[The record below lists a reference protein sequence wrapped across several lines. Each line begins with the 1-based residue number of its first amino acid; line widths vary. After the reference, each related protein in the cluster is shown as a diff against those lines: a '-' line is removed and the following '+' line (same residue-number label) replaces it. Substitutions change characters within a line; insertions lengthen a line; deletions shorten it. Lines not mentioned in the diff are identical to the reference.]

1 VSFARRGRP
10 PAAAAGVAPS
20 DDGECVV
27 DLEHLSVW
35 HGDAQSVFDVSLS
48 IRRDESVGI
57 LGRNGAGK
65 TSTLMGIVGA
75 EVRTTGGI
83 RLFGQDCSRLGSD
96 RRVRRGLAW
105 VPDSRRILSR
115 LTVKENLLLAQGYAW
130 DGEGLELDD
139 VLATF
144 PMLTKLLNNDGFALS
159 GGEQQLVSIARAL
172 ITNPRFVLVD
182 EPTEGL
188 APVIVA
194 QVHRALADMRARGMP
209 LLIVEQNLGFALA
222 LVDRVYVLDRGRVV
236 HEATS
241 AEFAGQED
249 IHRQYLATSGMR
261 RGGPVPDGSPVPDSE
276 PVPESSK
283 EG

>member
-1 VSFARRGRP
+1 VSAEHVL
-10 PAAAAGVAPS
+10 GV
-20 DDGECVV
+20 EN
-27 DLEHLSVW
+27 LSVW

-48 IRRDESVGI
+48 VRPDESVGI

-75 EVRTTGGI
+75 EVRTSGCI
-83 RLFGQDCSRLGSD
+83 RLFGQDCGRLASD
-96 RRVRRGLAW
+96 KRVRHGLAW

-115 LTVKENLLLAQGYAW
+115 LTVRENLLLAKSYAW
-130 DGEGLELDD
+130 DKQGLELDD

-144 PMLTKLLNNDGFALS
+144 PMLTKLLNNAGYALS

-188 APVIVA
+188 APVIVT
-194 QVHRALADMRARGMP
+194 QVHHALADMRARGMP
-209 LLIVEQNLGFALA
+209 LLIVEQDLQFVLS

-236 HEATS
+236 HEASS
-241 AEFAGQED
+241 AEFAEAED

-261 RGGPVPDGSPVPDSE
+261 RGD
-276 PVPESSK
+276 PVPESAVLDSTVPDSTE

>member
-1 VSFARRGRP
+1 MSVSAS
-10 PAAAAGVAPS
+10 A
-20 DDGECVV
+20 DCVLA
-27 DLEHLSVW
+27 LENLRVW
-35 HGDAQSVFDVSLS
+35 HGDAESVFGVSLS
-48 IRRDESVGI
+48 ISADESVGI

-75 EVRTTGGI
+75 EVKTTGSI
-83 RLFGQDCSRLGSD
+83 RLFGGECSRLTSD
-96 RRVRRGLAW
+96 KRVRRGVAW

-115 LTVKENLLLAQGYAW
+115 LTVKENLLLAQGLAW
-130 DGEGLELDD
+130 DGKGLELDD

-144 PMLTKLLNNDGFALS
+144 PMLARLLNNDGFALS

-172 ITNPRFVLVD
+172 IANPRFVLVD

-194 QVHRALADMRARGMP
+194 QVHRALADMRSRGMP
-209 LLIVEQNLGFALA
+209 LLIVEQNLPFVLG

-236 HEATS
+236 HESGA
-241 AEFAGQED
+241 AGFAGAHE
-249 IHRQYLATSGMR
+249 IHQRYLATSGMR
-261 RGGPVPDGSPVPDSE
+261 RDQPAA
-276 PVPESSK
+276 ESIQ

>member
-1 VSFARRGRP
+1 VRP
-10 PAAAAGVAPS
+10 P
-20 DDGECVV
+20 DGAECVLS
-27 DLEHLSVW
+27 LEHLNVW

-48 IRRDESVGI
+48 IRSDESVGI

-75 EVRTTGGI
+75 EVRTSGTI
-83 RLFGQDCSRLGSD
+83 RLFGQNCSRATPD
-96 RRVRRGLAW
+96 KRVRRGLAW

-115 LTVKENLLLAQGYAW
+115 LTVRENLLLAQGYAW
-130 DGEGLELDD
+130 DRKGLELDD

-144 PMLTKLLNNDGFALS
+144 PMLAKLLNNKGNALS

-172 ITNPRFVLVD
+172 ITNPRFVLID

-194 QVHRALADMRARGMP
+194 QVQRALADMRARGMP
-209 LLIVEQNLGFALA
+209 LLLVEQNLRFALG
-222 LVDRVYVLDRGRVV
+222 LVDRVYVLDRGRIV
-236 HEATS
+236 HQSTS
-241 AEFAGQED
+241 AEFAGAED
-249 IHRQYLATSGMR
+249 IQRQYLATSGAR
-261 RGGPVPDGSPVPDSE
+261 RAGPVPE
-276 PVPESSK
+276 NAK

>member
-1 VSFARRGRP
+1 VSAEHIL
-10 PAAAAGVAPS
+10 A
-20 DDGECVV
+20 
-27 DLEHLSVW
+27 LENLNVW

-48 IRRDESVGI
+48 VRHDESVGL

-75 EVRTTGGI
+75 EVRTSGGI
-83 RLFGQDCSRLGSD
+83 QLFGQDCGRLASD
-96 RRVRRGLAW
+96 KRVRRGLAW

-130 DGEGLELDD
+130 DKTGLALDD
-139 VLATF
+139 VLSTF
-144 PMLTKLLNNDGFALS
+144 PMLTKLLDNEGYALS

-172 ITNPRFVLVD
+172 IMNPRFVLVD

-194 QVHRALADMRARGMP
+194 QVHQALAEMRARGMP
-209 LLIVEQNLGFALA
+209 LLIVEQDLQFVLG

-236 HEATS
+236 YQATS
-241 AEFAGQED
+241 AEFAGAAD
-249 IHRQYLATSGMR
+249 IHRQYLATSAMR
-261 RGGPVPDGSPVPDSE
+261 RGD
-276 PVPESSK
+276 PVPESMPVPESPK

>member
-1 VSFARRGRP
+1 MSFARKGNTSAGAASSAEVSP
-10 PAAAAGVAPS
+10 P
-20 DDGECVV
+20 DGAEYVLA
-27 DLEHLSVW
+27 LENLSVW
-35 HGDAQSVFDVSLS
+35 HGDAQSVFGVSLS

-75 EVRTTGGI
+75 DVRTNGCI
-83 RLFGQDCSRLGSD
+83 RLFGQDCSRLSSGK
-96 RRVRRGLAW
+96 RVRRGMAW

-115 LTVKENLLLAQGYAW
+115 LTVKENLLLARGYAW
-130 DGEGLELDD
+130 DGIGLELDD

-144 PMLTKLLNNDGFALS
+144 PMLTRLLNNEGYALS

-194 QVHRALADMRARGMP
+194 QVDQALADMRARGMP
-209 LLIVEQNLGFALA
+209 LLIVEQNLRFALG

-236 HEATS
+236 HQATS
-241 AEFAGQED
+241 AEFARAKD
-249 IHRQYLATSGMR
+249 IHRQFLATSGMPR
-261 RGGPVPDGSPVPDSE
+261 SG
-276 PVPESSK
+276 PVPESTK

>member
-1 VSFARRGRP
+1 L
-10 PAAAAGVAPS
+10 S
-20 DDGECVV
+20 DGGECVLA
-27 DLEHLSVW
+27 LEHLSVW

-48 IRRDESVGI
+48 IRGDESVGI

-75 EVRTTGGI
+75 EVRTSGGI
-83 RLFGQDCSRLGSD
+83 RLFGQDCGRLGSD
-96 RRVRRGLAW
+96 KRVRRGLAW

-130 DGEGLELDD
+130 DGVGLDLDE

-144 PMLTKLLNNDGFALS
+144 PMLAKLLDNQGFALS

-188 APVIVA
+188 APVIVD

-209 LLIVEQNLGFALA
+209 LLIVEQNLRFVLG

-236 HEATS
+236 HQATS
-241 AEFAGQED
+241 ADFAGEED

-261 RGGPVPDGSPVPDSE
+261 RGD
-276 PVPESSK
+276 PVPERTE